1 MNNFADKYIT
11 TALNFIKNNI
21 MNIVKILNENKIHS
35 FGDTSIKEKIE
46 NKYLKYKNS
55 KSQRSLLLQRKYRGA
70 THM

>member
-11 TALNFIKNNI
+11 TVLNFIKNNI

-35 FGDTSIKEKIE
+35 FGDTSIKEKNE

-55 KSQRSLLLQRKYRGA
+55 KSQRSLLL
-70 THM
+70 

>member
-1 MNNFADKYIT
+1 MNKFADKYIT

-55 KSQRSLLLQRKYRGA
+55 KN
-70 THM
+70 

>member
-1 MNNFADKYIT
+1 MKNNGWKYFTHEMNNFADKYIT

-55 KSQRSLLLQRKYRGA
+55 KS
-70 THM
+70 

>member
-35 FGDTSIKEKIE
+35 FDDTSIKEKIE

-55 KSQRSLLLQRKYRGA
+55 KS
-70 THM
+70 